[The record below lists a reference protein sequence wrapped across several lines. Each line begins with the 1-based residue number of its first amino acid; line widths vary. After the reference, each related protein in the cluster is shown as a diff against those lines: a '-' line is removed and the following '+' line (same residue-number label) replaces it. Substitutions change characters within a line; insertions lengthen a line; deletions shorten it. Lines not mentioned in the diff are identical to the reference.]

1 MTEKPGQQ
9 TQVPSLAYVTR
20 PGLERLVVQNLGLNL
35 VTLWFYRFW
44 AKTRWRRHIWSNV
57 SLLGDPIEYT
67 GTGAEMFKGFLVA
80 LAVLAPVFII
90 FNLWQFAVS
99 DSAIGLFIE
108 QIFYFA
114 TLYFLIVA
122 ARFYARRYRLSRT
135 RWRGVPLALD
145 ARFLDYVKVHF
156 TQHGL
161 ALLTLFLLWPRASLN
176 VEAWLMSRTRLGD
189 RHFDCKIEWRPAF
202 WPWITFLFAGLLA
215 LVIIL
220 GKLAAIMPQVFGD
233 LGLPGMSLWWA
244 FFAVLFAAASYTAYR
259 VRSLRQT
266 IAGLNLGDVKF
277 ACEARAAP
285 IITFIVVGIA
295 TLLAI
300 GTLGALMAI
309 GAGSVFVIFVVPIA
323 LLVAHAIIRDAW
335 VAPWIVDHVVNS
347 VTIINPLSLNAI
359 ANAAHD
365 SMTRG
370 EGLADSFDVGIA

>member
-1 MTEKPGQQ
+1 MTDAPGQQ
-9 TQVPSLAYVTR
+9 TQAPSLAYVTR
-20 PGLERLVVQNLGLNL
+20 PGLERLVLRNLGLNL

-44 AKTRWRRHIWSNV
+44 AKTRWRCHIWSNV

-67 GTGAEMFKGFLVA
+67 GTGVEMFKGFLVA

-99 DSAIGLFIE
+99 DSDIGLFIE
-108 QIFYFA
+108 QIIYFA

-145 ARFLDYVKVHF
+145 ARFLDYIKIHF
-156 TQHGL
+156 IHYGL
-161 ALLTLFLLWPRASLN
+161 ALLTLFLLWPRASLH
-176 VEAWLMSRTRLGD
+176 VEAWLMSRTRLGN
-189 RHFDCKIEWRPAF
+189 RYFDCKIEWRPAF
-202 WPWITFLFAGLLA
+202 WPWITFLFGGLLGVA
-215 LVIIL
+215 IIL
-220 GKLAAIMPQVFGD
+220 GKLAATMPQVFGD
-233 LGLPGMSLWWA
+233 LGLPGLSLWWA

-259 VRSLRQT
+259 VRLLRQT
-266 IAGLNLGDVKF
+266 LGGLSLGDVKF

-309 GAGSVFVIFVVPIA
+309 GSDSLFVILVVPFA
-323 LLVAHAIIRDAW
+323 FLVAHAVIRDAW

-347 VTIINPLSLNAI
+347 VTIMNPLSLNAI
-359 ANAAHD
+359 ADAAHD

>member
-1 MTEKPGQQ
+1 MTETPGQQ
-9 TQVPSLAYVTR
+9 TQVRSLAYVTR

-80 LAVLAPVFII
+80 LVVLAPVFII

-99 DSAIGLFIE
+99 DSSIGLFIE

-189 RHFDCKIEWRPAF
+189 RHFDCKIDWRPAF
-202 WPWITFLFAGLLA
+202 WPWITFLFAALLA

-220 GKLAAIMPQVFGD
+220 GKLAATMPQVFGD

-309 GAGSVFVIFVVPIA
+309 GSGSLFVIFAVPIA

-347 VTIINPLSLNAI
+347 VTFMNPSSLNAI
-359 ANAAHD
+359 ADAAHD